1 MADVKWIKL
10 ATDIFDNRK
19 IKLIEKMPEGDSII
33 VIWLKLLC
41 LAGTVNDSGL
51 VYLTREVPYTDE
63 MLSAIFD
70 RPLTTVRLALQTFE
84 RFDMIET
91 VNDILLLPSW
101 EKYQNTDGLEKV
113 RVQTRERV
121 ARHRE
126 TQKLLACNVTGN
138 ADVTGG
144 NGTDKD
150 IEQDREDNNAP
161 QDGKFDMFWSVYPKK
176 VGKEAARKAF
186 KKVKVNINVIL
197 SAVEEQ
203 KYCEQ
208 WLKDG
213 GQYIPNP
220 ATWLNQGRWEDEP
233 LTKLGQALQT
243 EKKPKQYRQE
253 IVNGEVVMVEVADE

>member
-1 MADVKWIKL
+1 M
-10 ATDIFDNRK
+10 
-19 IKLIEKMPEGDSII
+19 I

-51 VYLTREVPYTDE
+51 VYLTREVPYNDE
-63 MLSAIFD
+63 MLSAVFD

-101 EKYQNTDGLEKV
+101 EKYQNVDGLEKV
-113 RVQTRERV
+113 RVQTRDRV

-126 TQKLLACNVTGN
+126 AQKLLACNVTSN
-138 ADVTGG
+138 DDVTKC

-150 IEQDREDNNAP
+150 IEIDKEDTIG
-161 QDGKFDMFWSVYPKK
+161 DFDVFWKAYPKK
-176 VGKEAARKAF
+176 IGKEAARKAF
-186 KKVKVNINVIL
+186 KKVKVNINALL

-203 KYCEQ
+203 KHCEQ

-233 LTKLGQALQT
+233 LTKLGQALQS
-243 EKKPKQYRQE
+243 EKKQKQYRPVV
-253 IVNGEVVMVEVADE
+253 VNGETVMEEVG

>member
-1 MADVKWIKL
+1 MGATNIAEVKWIKL

-19 IKLIEKMPEGDSII
+19 IKLIEKMPEGDSMI

-51 VYLTREVPYTDE
+51 VYLTREVPYNDE
-63 MLSAIFD
+63 MLSAVFD

-101 EKYQNTDGLEKV
+101 EKYQNVDGLEKV

-121 ARHRE
+121 AKHRE
-126 TQKLLACNVTGN
+126 TQKLLACNVTSN
-138 ADVTGG
+138 AEVTHS

-150 IEQDREDNNAP
+150 IEIDKEDTIS
-161 QDGKFDMFWSVYPKK
+161 DFDVFWKAYPKK
-176 VGKEAARKAF
+176 IGKEAARKAF
-186 KKVKVNINVIL
+186 KKVRVKVDLLV

-203 KYCEQ
+203 KHCEQ
-208 WLKDG
+208 WTRDN

-233 LTKLGQALQT
+233 LTKLGQALQS
-243 EKKPKQYRQE
+243 EKKQKQYRPVV
-253 IVNGEVVMVEVADE
+253 VNGETIMEEVG